1 MLRKTTLF
9 LALISLIVIISILYF
24 LTSQKEAEI
33 LYSPHIVIIGV
44 DGAGWNLINPL
55 LKDDQLPNIK
65 YLVRKG
71 SHGVLKTISPVKSSV
86 IWTSI
91 ATGKSMIKHGI
102 IDWTFINKNNIQIP
116 YRQSERRV
124 KAFWNILGELGW
136 KVGVIN
142 WFITYPPERV
152 NGYMVSE
159 EFRHLAK
166 RDLTEITMTYPK
178 LLQKKLQFA
187 RRTKWD
193 FPKIRKEEKLPN
205 FRNKEAIS
213 EGQKR
218 LAPFYANFVTQDKII
233 ELASLYLFERYPVD
247 VFATYFRLIDVVSHF
262 ACGYLD
268 PELIQKGIDEEKAG
282 AISPE
287 IRFEIDNAF
296 SEIMNPI
303 YAYSDRILGRFLEII
318 GPQTT
323 LIVVS
328 DHGFAFQNGEYRHTS
343 FPEIPHGIIL
353 ITGPH
358 IKNGYHIQC
367 AHVYDI
373 LPTILYLFD
382 LPIAKDM
389 DGKVLTE
396 VFQKKFLKKRPIRYI
411 DSYEEETQLKEVNR
425 DRKLDERALEELRA
439 LGYIKN

>member
-1 MLRKTTLF
+1 MLRKTSLF
-9 LALISLIVIISILYF
+9 PVVITLIVIISILYF

-33 LYSPHIVIIGV
+33 LDSPHIVIIGV
-44 DGAGWNLINPL
+44 DGVGWNLINPL
-55 LKDDQLPNIK
+55 LKNDQLPNIK
-65 YLVRKG
+65 HLIRKG
-71 SHGVLKTISPVKSSV
+71 SHGVLKTIRPVKSSV

-102 IDWTFINKNNIQIP
+102 VDWTFINKNNIQIP
-116 YRQSERRV
+116 YRRSERRV

-142 WFITYPPERV
+142 WFITYPPEKV

-166 RDLTEITMTYPK
+166 RDLTEITLTYPK
-178 LLQKKLQFA
+178 ILQKKLQFT
-187 RRTKWD
+187 RKTKMD
-193 FPKIRKEEKLPN
+193 FPTIREEENLPN

-213 EGQKR
+213 EGQKI

-233 ELASLYLFERYPVD
+233 ELASLYLLERYPVD

-268 PELIQKGIDEEKAG
+268 PELIQKGTDEEKAG

-287 IRFEIDNAF
+287 TRFEIDEAF
-296 SEIMNPI
+296 SEVMNSI

-318 GPQTT
+318 DPQTT

-328 DHGFAFQNGEYRHTS
+328 DHGFTFHRGEYRHTS

-358 IKNGYHIQC
+358 IKNGYHIQS

-411 DSYEEETQLKEVNR
+411 DSYEEKTQLKEVKR
-425 DRKLDERALEELRA
+425 ERKLDERALEELRA
-439 LGYIKN
+439 LGYINN

>member
-1 MLRKTTLF
+1 
-9 LALISLIVIISILYF
+9 
-24 LTSQKEAEI
+24 
-33 LYSPHIVIIGV
+33 
-44 DGAGWNLINPL
+44 
-55 LKDDQLPNIK
+55 
-65 YLVRKG
+65 
-71 SHGVLKTISPVKSSV
+71 
-86 IWTSI
+86 
-91 ATGKSMIKHGI
+91 MIKHGI